1 MASLGN
7 ASPAPNQSF
16 LFEQMPLLDFF
27 FPGLA
32 LATSPAQSLLTGGPS
47 FYGRVLCICGLIL
60 LFGKYASEYLEKLLE
75 TYFC

>member
-7 ASPAPNQSF
+7 IGPTYIQSF
-16 LFEQMPLLDFF
+16 LLDQIPLLDFF

-32 LATSPAQSLLTGGPS
+32 LATSPVGSLLTGGPS
-47 FYGRVLCICGLIL
+47 IYGRVLCICVLLL

-75 TYFC
+75 TYYC